1 MCYFHPAP
9 CTLHPF
15 FLYFC
20 AKFITMKK
28 EIIIAIV
35 CVLAMVAV
43 GCKTREMSVQ
53 NNPKG
58 DTFCVKKGCSFEIH
72 FIANGSLGTTW
83 QYVNKQEVTIV
94 DSVSQRVVNNA
105 PEGMVGKAVDLYITF
120 KATEKGTDT
129 LVFKNSR
136 IFDPK
141 DEGVTVT
148 KIVHV
153 R

>member
-1 MCYFHPAP
+1 
-9 CTLHPF
+9 
-15 FLYFC
+15 
-20 AKFITMKK
+20 MKK

-43 GCKTREMSVQ
+43 GCKTSEMSVQ

-94 DSVSQRVVNNA
+94 DSISQRVVNNA

>member
-1 MCYFHPAP
+1 
-9 CTLHPF
+9 
-15 FLYFC
+15 
-20 AKFITMKK
+20 MKK

-43 GCKTREMSVQ
+43 GGKTGKMSVQ

-58 DTFCVKKGCSFEIH
+58 DSFCVKKGESFEIH
-72 FIANGSLGTTW
+72 FIANSSLGTVW
-83 QYVNKQEVTIV
+83 QYINKEQVTIV

-105 PEGMVGKAVDLYITF
+105 PEGMVGKSVDLFISF
-120 KATEKGTDT
+120 IAKEKGCDT

-141 DEGVTVT
+141 HEGTTIT